1 MCKKP
6 DYARLPLASDI
17 AECVEAFLDESFAVA
32 FMKSPDGRY
41 EYVNRKWE
49 QTFGRTLSEVKGKTD
64 FGLWPAE
71 IAEKLVENDKEI
83 LSSGR
88 AAELVEEVPRA
99 DGTPLH
105 WMVSKFVVNEAS
117 GRQHL
122 GGMAVDI
129 TDYRRTEDELR
140 RQTNTLEAINE
151 VLHHSFAGDAEDEL
165 GKTCLLIAERL
176 TSSKFGFLGEMNDDG
191 SFDTIALSNPGWE
204 ACKMPASE
212 APKLLRNMKIRGLWG
227 KVLKTGLSRMVNAPS
242 SEPDSV
248 GTPEGHPVI
257 TSFLGVPLKES
268 GRTIGMIGLAN
279 KEQGYSFADQR
290 TIEDL
295 SGAIVES
302 LKRKRAE
309 DAVATKE
316 RFYRSLIEESSDVI
330 LILTAGGTVSY
341 ASPYIERAIGYK
353 PEQITGKAFALVH
366 PDDIP
371 AAREALR
378 LLIEEGEGPIRKLE
392 FRIRYADGSWH
403 YIEAKGRNLLG
414 DPTVRGIVMNLRDI
428 TERKQAVEKLAKYSQ
443 YLEQTV
449 EERTKELVESKRL
462 VTIGETALM
471 VGHDLRNPLQTM
483 TNSIYLID
491 TRFSNMQLNCAE
503 CPKCRELVSK
513 ETTMVKE
520 QMTYIDKVLS
530 DLVDYSST
538 RGIELATADLPGILD
553 EALSVVNIPG
563 LIKVSVDIEEGIP
576 PLMVDRTAIRR
587 VLSNLITNAVQAMP
601 LGGQLTIRVFSAEGA
616 ASINVEDT
624 GEGIPKENMDKMF
637 EPLFTTRAKGQ
648 GLGLAVCKRLVEAH
662 GGSIAIDSRVGRG
675 TRVKVTIPLS
685 PKGIS
690 EAR

>member
-1 MCKKP
+1 MRKEP
-6 DYARLPLASDI
+6 DSPQPPLASGI
-17 AECVEAFLDESFAVA
+17 AEYVETLLDQSFAVA
-32 FMKSPDGRY
+32 FMKSVDGRY

-49 QTFGRTLSEVKGKTD
+49 QTFGRTLSEVRGRTD
-64 FGLWPAE
+64 FDLWPAE

-88 AAELVEEVPRA
+88 AAELVEEVPLV
-99 DGTPLH
+99 DGIPLH
-105 WMVSKFVVNEAS
+105 WMVSKFVVREPS

-122 GGMAVDI
+122 GGVAVDI
-129 TDYRRTEDELR
+129 TDRRRAEDELR
-140 RQTNTLEAINE
+140 RQTNVLEAINE
-151 VLHHSFAGDAEDEL
+151 VLHHSFAGESEDEL
-165 GKTCLLIAERL
+165 GRTCLRIAEKL
-176 TSSKFGFLGEMNDDG
+176 TGSRFGFLGETNDSG

-204 ACKMPASE
+204 ACKMPTSE

-227 KVLKTGLSRMVNAPS
+227 KVLKTGLSRMVNDPS

-248 GTPEGHPVI
+248 GTPKGHPII

-290 TIEDL
+290 TVEDL

-330 LILTAGGTVSY
+330 LILTAEGTVSY
-341 ASPYIERAIGYK
+341 TSPYIERAIGYK
-353 PEQITGKAFALVH
+353 PEQITGKAFAFVH

-414 DPTVRGIVMNLRDI
+414 DPIVRGVVMNLRDI
-428 TERKQAVEKLAKYSQ
+428 TERKQTEEKLARYSQ
-443 YLEQTV
+443 HLEEIV
-449 EERTKELVESKRL
+449 EERTEELAESKRL
-462 VTIGETALM
+462 AAIGETALM
-471 VGHDLRNPLQTM
+471 VGHDLRNPLQAM
-483 TNSIYLID
+483 TNSIFLID
-491 TRFSNMQLNCAE
+491 TRFSNTQLDCDKCPE
-503 CPKCRELVSK
+503 CRKLVSK
-513 ETTMVKE
+513 ETAIVKE
-520 QMTYIDKVLS
+520 QMTYVDKVLS
-530 DLVDYSST
+530 DLIDYSST
-538 RGIELATADLPGILD
+538 RGLELATADLPGIVD
-553 EALSVVNIPG
+553 EALSVVSIPNI
-563 LIKVSVDIEEGIP
+563 IKVSVDIEEGIP
-576 PLMVDRTAIRR
+576 PLVVDRTAIRR

-601 LGGQLTIRVFSAEGA
+601 RGGQLTIRISSAEGA

-648 GLGLAVCKRLVEAH
+648 GLGLAVCKKLVEAH

-685 PKGIS
+685 PKSKS